1 MLQKDPESRP
11 SAIDLDSKYLPLLV
25 EPDEKDLSVNQEDE
39 VVDNT
44 QRK

>member
-11 SAIDLDSKYLPLLV
+11 SAIALDSKYLPLLV
-25 EPDEKDLSVNQEDE
+25 EPEENDLSVNQEEE

-44 QRK
+44 ERK